1 MFFERESLKRFLLE
15 FFGGGVR
22 AIPPKFIRIVV
33 KHFRRIRLHKIYK
46 DTLGRPLGFLCD
58 FLDRHERRQV
68 HRKQNF
74 VVCHRL
80 PQNHPLGFHKPEFR
94 KGCHTPETKL
104 VLQAFGQQKAYAH
117 SVGLFAPHGAKN
129 ISHVSKNRCVG
140 IVIRNLARH
149 DVVGGHLI
157 TKVNECATPAVLPG
171 H

>member
-15 FFGGGVR
+15 FFGGGVW
-22 AIPPKFIRIVV
+22 AIPPKFNRIVV

-58 FLDRHERRQV
+58 FLNRHKRRQI
-68 HRKQNF
+68 HGKQNF

-104 VLQAFGQQKAYAH
+104 VLQAFGQQEAYAH
-117 SVGLFAPHGAKN
+117 AVGLFAPHGAKN

-149 DVVGGHLI
+149 NIVVIHLCAYI
-157 TKVNECATPAVLPG
+157 DERATPAVLPG